1 MPTHAGDRI
10 RLIEMPED
18 PLPIP
23 PGSTGTVE
31 RIEPLWDK
39 MVQIHVRWD
48 SGRTLSLITPKDKF
62 EVIS

>member
-10 RLIEMPED
+10 RLIAMPDD
-18 PLPIP
+18 PHPIP
-23 PGSTGTVE
+23 PGSEGVVE
-31 RIEPLWDK
+31 SVQPLWDK

-48 SGRTLSLITPKDKF
+48 SGRTLSLIAPKDKF